1 MKQKTQVYDYSLF
14 IKGLFGRNRSIKF
27 DSFRLIENC
36 LEKQSVE
43 EIKQLAEEKLIKL
56 KPKGSYFSRWQNILQ
71 RLKTIAA
78 YELKR
83 LKLLLDMITRFFLKR
98 GQHERKVRDM

>member
-56 KPKGSYFSRWQNILQ
+56 KPKGSYFFKVAEYPSEIENDSGVRI
-71 RLKTIAA
+71 KTTQ
-78 YELKR
+78 
-83 LKLLLDMITRFFLKR
+83 ITFGYDNTIFSETRTA
-98 GQHERKVRDM
+98 